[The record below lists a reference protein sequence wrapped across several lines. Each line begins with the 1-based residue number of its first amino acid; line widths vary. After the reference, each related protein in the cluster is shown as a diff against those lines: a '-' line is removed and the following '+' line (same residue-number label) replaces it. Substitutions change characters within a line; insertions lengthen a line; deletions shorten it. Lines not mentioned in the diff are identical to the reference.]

1 MLTKAGLLRTK
12 KQLLFSSDLRSLFVC
27 AGGESLQPRQFRAK
41 NRVSCLG
48 SVFHRPI
55 VESLFCVAV
64 ITWYIDR
71 SRRKWSTQ
79 DKTKKK
85 SLRKSTYS
93 RTFSK
98 IIIKQQLQWLPA
110 RVRYCRIN
118 IFKTVFKY
126 SFLISFL
133 NISFDISV
141 CRRNSLHIC
150 SHLSAP
156 FKSVV
161 KV

>member
-12 KQLLFSSDLRSLFVC
+12 KAGFVFFRSSFVWLFARAERVC
-27 AGGESLQPRQFRAK
+27 SRDDFAQK

-55 VESLFCVAV
+55 VESLFCVAI
-64 ITWYIDR
+64 ITSYIYR
-71 SRRKWSTQ
+71 SRGKWPTQ
-79 DKTKKK
+79 EKTKKN

-98 IIIKQQLQWLPA
+98 IIIKQQLQRLPA

-118 IFKTVFKY
+118 SFKTVFKY
-126 SFLISFL
+126 SLLISFL
-133 NISFDISV
+133 NINFDINV
-141 CRRNSLHIC
+141 CRSNSLHIC
-150 SHLSAP
+150 SHLWHHS
-156 FKSVV
+156 